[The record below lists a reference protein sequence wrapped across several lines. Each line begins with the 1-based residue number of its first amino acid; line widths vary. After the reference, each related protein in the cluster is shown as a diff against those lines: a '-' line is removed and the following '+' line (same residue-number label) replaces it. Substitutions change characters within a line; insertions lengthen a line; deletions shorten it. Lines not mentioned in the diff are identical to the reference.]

1 MLSSSRGDC
10 TPCWFP
16 ERGFLSECLWSWHCT
31 CFPESCHLT
40 SFPQSCHFACFPQS
54 CHFTCFLQ
62 SCHPTCFLHPF
73 SHDCHVTCL
82 LQSCQLRLFSS
93 VMLLHLL
100 SSVMIV
106 TSSVF
111 LSHVTSL
118 HSLSLS
124 LFTNFSGLVNKL
136 QWQRGSAPLLS
147 ITGQPCHGVLLSPGH
162 CSSPGSPSAS
172 EGSRDTVR
180 GSWET
185 KQRGS
190 LHNGI
195 GKEDC
200 WWQQWEWDTC
210 RSQLPISI
218 HGEGGLQDSEASF
231 CSIFPIHINYTVATI
246 IVYFAGH
253 YTLHG
258 SVQKQRQNTA
268 MWNSGAKLSGDWT
281 LCTTSTSKH
290 HLLWMTS
297 LVEGK
302 GWVLKLFVV

>member
-16 ERGFLSECLWSWHCT
+16 ERGFLSECPWSWHCT
-31 CFPESCHLT
+31 CFPESCHFT
-40 SFPQSCHFACFPQS
+40 SFPQS

-62 SCHPTCFLHPF
+62 SCCSARSLHSF
-73 SHDCHVTCL
+73 SRDCHVTCL
-82 LQSCQLRLFSS
+82 LQSCQLRPFSS

-106 TSSVF
+106 TSRFF
-111 LSHVTSL
+111 LSHVTSR

-124 LFTNFSGLVNKL
+124 LFTHFSGLVNKL

-147 ITGQPCHGVLLSPGH
+147 ITGQPCHGALLSPGH
-162 CSSPGSPSAS
+162 RSSPGSPSAS
-172 EGSRDTVR
+172 EGSRNTVR

-200 WWQQWEWDTC
+200 WRQQWEWDTC

-218 HGEGGLQDSEASF
+218 HGEGSLQDSEASL
-231 CSIFPIHINYTVATI
+231 CWIFPIHINYTVATI
-246 IVYFAGH
+246 IVYFSEH

-258 SVQKQRQNTA
+258 SAQKQRQNTA
-268 MWNSGAKLSGDWT
+268 MWNSGAKLWRDWT

-290 HLLWMTS
+290 HL
-297 LVEGK
+297 
-302 GWVLKLFVV
+302 FVDDFTGRGQRLSSKTVCGLECTI